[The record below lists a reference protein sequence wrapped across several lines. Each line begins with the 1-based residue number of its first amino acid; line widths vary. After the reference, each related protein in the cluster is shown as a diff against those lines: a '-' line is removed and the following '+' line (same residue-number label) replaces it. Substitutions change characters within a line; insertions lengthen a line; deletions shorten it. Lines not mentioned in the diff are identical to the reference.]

1 MAITTNNK
9 IFILPLVSIISL
21 SACGGDSGGGGGTT
35 ASPTSNTPTPAP
47 TPAPPPRPPFEYN
60 TEEFRN
66 TTALSQINA
75 QVAYLDYSFGNG
87 VLVGVIDSGVTE
99 VPELEGQLHPNS
111 TNIVTSDPDDID
123 DFSGHGTAMAGII
136 AAKRDPISNSNPFNM
151 HGVAFEAQ
159 ILSINATNAANCPDL
174 SNCSF
179 FNSDIANAFDY
190 AVANNVDV
198 INESLGSDTLSSLNL
213 QLAMQRAVNDDIVIV
228 LPAGNID
235 ADTPAGVSDS
245 AQLSSAVAYAPW
257 ANGQIIIAGSVDSD
271 NTISDFSYKAGTD
284 AMNVFLVA
292 PGRDILTIDY
302 DVNSGYEYVQ
312 TNGTSASTA
321 VISGAA
327 ALLIDAFPNLT
338 AKQVADLLFS
348 TATDLGAPG
357 VDAIYGHGLIN
368 LEDAFSAQ
376 GQLVIAGNGFAAATQ
391 IGNTSNLSTQNLIF
405 SGGAFGSDISF
416 SNALDDIM
424 VTDSYDRSFSVDFTK
439 GIHVPTPSVNLGGYM
454 DGAMT
459 NRYHSLS
466 INENMN
472 IRMGWQYDDRFNENN
487 RRYFSNHLGAN
498 NNVGNL
504 RMAVSFQMSDNYI
517 ASASTGMSLAELMED
532 FRPDDY
538 IAPNYHGFNAL
549 QSPNNTNAASIK
561 TRTGKKTTMEF
572 AYSASEQ
579 IVGENIAPQRLNIK
593 NSIFLNR
600 VNHQLTNKMSLSFDM
615 GVMNEVG
622 SVLGAVSTGVLTI
635 GDGAR
640 TGFVGAKFDY
650 NISPKSSFYGRATY
664 GITDVDTVTGTL
676 LGNISTLQSH
686 SYLVGI
692 KSLGLLRDDDQISL
706 TFSQPLKLSSGNA
719 IISNVAERNYENN
732 SYRMS
737 FNRVGLAPSGTER
750 DIELSYSMANFYGA
764 RMQVNLL
771 HQFNPGHVSSI
782 KGATS
787 LLLRLG
793 SNF

>member
-1 MAITTNNK
+1 M
-9 IFILPLVSIISL
+9 
-21 SACGGDSGGGGGTT
+21 
-35 ASPTSNTPTPAP
+35 
-47 TPAPPPRPPFEYN
+47 
-60 TEEFRN
+60 
-66 TTALSQINA
+66 
-75 QVAYLDYSFGNG
+75 
-87 VLVGVIDSGVTE
+87 GVIDSGVSD
-99 VPELEGQLHPNS
+99 VPELEGKLHPNS

-136 AAKRDPISNSNPFNM
+136 AANRDGGSSGNNM

-159 ILSINATNAANCPDL
+159 ILSINATTAASCPDIT
-174 SNCSF
+174 SCSF
-179 FNSDIANAFDY
+179 SHFNIASAYDY

-198 INESLGSDTLSSLNL
+198 INESLGSDSFSTITL
-213 QLAMQRAVNDDIVIV
+213 QQAMRRAVEDDIVIV
-228 LPAGNID
+228 LPAGNIED
-235 ADTPAGVSDS
+235 GAPAGTGDS
-245 AQLSSAVAYAPW
+245 AQLSSAVAYSSW

-271 NTISDFSYKAGTD
+271 NTISDFSYKAGVD
-284 AMNVFLVA
+284 AMNVYLMA
-292 PGRDILTIDY
+292 PGSGIIAPDY
-302 DVNSGYEYVQ
+302 DVNSGYEYVT

-327 ALLIDAFPNLT
+327 ALLIDAFPNLS
-338 AKQVADLLFS
+338 AEQVVDILFT

-357 VDAIYGHGLIN
+357 VDDIYGHGLIN
-368 LEDAFSAQ
+368 LEEAFSAQ
-376 GQLVIAGNGFAAATQ
+376 GQLTIAGTGFAAATQ
-391 IGNTSNLSTQNLIF
+391 IGNTGNVSSQNLIF

-424 VTDSYDRSFSVDFTK
+424 VTDNYDRSFNVDLTK
-439 GIHVPTPSVNLGGYM
+439 GIHLPTPAVNLDGYM
-454 DGAMT
+454 NGAMT
-459 NRYHSLS
+459 NRFHKLT

-472 IRMGWQYDDRFNENN
+472 VRMGWRYDDRFNENN
-487 RRYFSNHLGAN
+487 NRYFSNHLGAN
-498 NNVGNL
+498 NEVGNF
-504 RMAVSFQMSDNYI
+504 RMAVSFQMSDNNI

-538 IAPNYHGFNAL
+538 IAPNIHGFNAL
-549 QSPNNTNAASIK
+549 QSPDTTSAASIK

-579 IVGENIAPQRLNIK
+579 TVGENIAPQRLNIR

-600 VNHQLTNKMSLSFDM
+600 VNHQLTDKMSLSFDM
-615 GVMNEVG
+615 GVMNEEG
-622 SVLGAVSTGVLTI
+622 SVLGAVSTGVLKI

-650 NISPKSSFYGRATY
+650 NLSDKSSLYGRTTY
-664 GITDVDTVTGTL
+664 GITDVDAVTETL
-676 LGNISTLQSH
+676 LGNISSLKSH

-706 TFSQPLKLSSGNA
+706 TFSQPLKLSSGTA
-719 IISNVAERNYENN
+719 TISNVTERNYNNN
-732 SYRMS
+732 SYRIS
-737 FNRVGLAPSGTER
+737 FNRVNLGPSGTER
-750 DIELSYSMANFYGA
+750 DLELSYSMANFYGT
-764 RMQVNLL
+764 RMQINLL
-771 HQFNPGHVSSI
+771 HQFNPGHVRTI